1 MTTYIVKRILLM
13 IPTLF
18 LIMLVVFGL
27 LQFAPGKPTP
37 SQASASGAENTQS
50 MEGRES
56 HRIFKEQFGL
66 DKPIFLNFRYRLQAD
81 DIRQD
86 IEVLADYARPI
97 CPEDGTQ
104 VENCM
109 PANQRPTSATVI
121 AAQDRIEDLGF
132 YITPALYEIAQSA
145 ERDDVRATAI
155 IHLAVNGQYK
165 LRNEFSANQSAE
177 DEAYNKEAYQ
187 KNRDIRTWTL
197 PVDASAAE
205 IDALLAEKWTPWMQ
219 DEENIAR
226 FDYDFSEKFW
236 ITFGD
241 TRFAKYFGNTLRFD
255 FGISSADKQPIL
267 PTVWAKAKVSVV
279 LGFFSIF
286 FAYLISVPLGVW
298 SAYRQGTKADEVV
311 TVLLF
316 LLYSLPSFFTAVLVL
331 KWLTVGQ
338 PFEWFPTGGFMSS
351 GAEHMTTLE
360 KVKNIAY
367 HMVLP
372 VFCLT
377 YGALASLSRYARAG
391 LLDVIRA
398 DYIRTARAKGL
409 SESMVIIKHAVRNGM
424 IPILTLLGTLLPA
437 IIGGSVVLEFVFNL
451 PGLGLY
457 MLDSIFV
464 RDYNAI
470 MAITLVSAVL
480 TLVGILLSDLSYAIV
495 DPRISF
501 D

>member
-1 MTTYIVKRILLM
+1 MTSYIVKRILLM

-18 LIMLVVFGL
+18 LIVLVVFGL
-27 LQFAPGKPTP
+27 LQLAPGKPTP
-37 SQASASGAENTQS
+37 TQASASGAESTQS

-56 HRIFKEQFGL
+56 YRIFKEQFNL
-66 DKPIFLNFRYRLQAD
+66 DKPIFFNQRYAID
-81 DIRQD
+81 ASEIRG
-86 IEVLADYARPI
+86 ELHVLADYARPI
-97 CPEDGTQ
+97 CPEDGTK
-104 VENCM
+104 VADCLSASE
-109 PANQRPTSATVI
+109 RPESATVI
-121 AAQDRIEDLGF
+121 AAQDRVEDLGS
-132 YITPALYEIAQSA
+132 YITPALYQIAKTS
-145 ERDDVRATAI
+145 ERDDVRALAI
-155 IHLAVNGQYK
+155 NHLAVNAQFD
-165 LRNEFSANQSAE
+165 LRNEFSASRSDE
-177 DEAYNKEAYQ
+177 DEAYNKSVYQ
-187 KNRDIRTWTL
+187 KNQKISSWTL
-197 PVDASAAE
+197 PGDASGE
-205 IDALLAEKWTPWMQ
+205 QIDTLLAEKWTPWIQ
-219 DEENIAR
+219 ENTKR
-226 FDYDFSEKFW
+226 FEYSGWQKFV

-241 TRFAKYFGNTLRFD
+241 TRFAKYLSNILHFD
-255 FGISSADKQPIL
+255 FGISSADKQPIM
-267 PTVWAKAKVSVV
+267 PTVWKKMKVSAV

-298 SAYRQGTKADEVV
+298 SAYRQGTKADEAV
-311 TVLLF
+311 TVGLF

-338 PFEWFPTGGFMSS
+338 PFEWFPTGGFQSS

-360 KVKNIAY
+360 AVGDIAY
-367 HMVLP
+367 HMILP

-409 SESMVIIKHAVRNGM
+409 SESMVVLKHAVRNGM

-480 TLVGILLSDLSYAIV
+480 TLVGILLSDLSYAVV

>member
-18 LIMLVVFGL
+18 LIILVVFGL
-27 LQFAPGKPTP
+27 LQLAPGKPTP
-37 SQASASGAENTQS
+37 GQAGSMGVESTQS

-56 HRIFKEQFGL
+56 YRIFKEQFNL
-66 DKPIFLNFRYRLQAD
+66 DKPILLNTRYA
-81 DIRQD
+81 
-86 IEVLADYARPI
+86 IETSEVLDELLVLADFARPI
-97 CPEDGTQ
+97 CPEDAPATP
-104 VENCM
+104 NCV
-109 PANQRPTSATVI
+109 PADERPESAAVI
-121 AAQDRIEDLGF
+121 AAQNRVEDLGV
-132 YITPALYEIAQSA
+132 YIVPALYEIAKTSK
-145 ERDDVRATAI
+145 RDDVRI
-155 IHLAVNGQYK
+155 LALNQLTINAQFD
-165 LRNEFSANQSAE
+165 LRNEFSANQSQA
-177 DEAYNKEAYQ
+177 DKDYNK
-187 KNRDIRTWTL
+187 KMFPINREIASWTL
-197 PVDASAAE
+197 PADATTAQ
-205 IDALLAEKWTPWMQ
+205 IDAMVEGTWTPWMK
-219 DEENIAR
+219 EHAER
-226 FDYDFSEKFW
+226 FEYSFGEKFK

-241 TRFAKYFGNTLRFD
+241 TRFAKYMANIIHFD
-255 FGISSADKQPIL
+255 FGISSADKQPIM
-267 PTVWAKAKVSVV
+267 PTVMEKAKVSIV

-298 SAYRQGTKADEVV
+298 SAYKQHTVADQVV
-311 TVLLF
+311 TVGLF

-331 KWLTVGQ
+331 QWLTIGN
-338 PFEWFPTGGFMSS
+338 PFEWFPTGGFQSS

-360 KVKNIAY
+360 RVGDIAY
-367 HMVLP
+367 HMILP

-409 SESMVIIKHAVRNGM
+409 SEPMVIIKHAVRNGM

-457 MLDSIFV
+457 MLNSIFL

-480 TLVGILLSDLSYAIV
+480 TLVGILLSDLSYAVV

>member
-18 LIMLVVFGL
+18 LIVLVVFGL
-27 LQFAPGKPTP
+27 LQLAPGKPTP
-37 SQASASGAENTQS
+37 TQASASGAENTQS

-56 HRIFKEQFGL
+56 YRIFKEQFNL
-66 DKPIFLNFRYRLQAD
+66 DKPILLNRRYALGAD
-81 DIRQD
+81 DIIED
-86 IEVLADYARPI
+86 ITVLADYARPV
-97 CPEDGTQ
+97 CPEDGTT
-104 VENCM
+104 VADCL
-109 PANQRPTSATVI
+109 PAQERPDSASVI
-121 AAQDRIEDLGF
+121 AAQDRVEDLGT
-132 YITPALYEIAQSA
+132 YITPALYEIAKTNK
-145 ERDDVRATAI
+145 RDDVRAVAI
-155 IHLAVNGQYK
+155 SHLSVNAQYK
-165 LRNEFSANQSAE
+165 LRNEFSGSRSAE
-177 DEAYNKEAYQ
+177 DEEYNKVVFK
-187 KNRDIRTWTL
+187 KNREIREWTVA
-197 PVDASAAE
+197 PDATGAD

-219 DEENIAR
+219 EPENVER
-226 FDYDFSEKFW
+226 FDYSFNDKFF

-241 TRFAKYFGNTLRFD
+241 TRFAKYLSNILRFD

-267 PTVWAKAKVSVV
+267 PTVWEKMKVSMV

-298 SAYRQGTKADEVV
+298 SAYRQGTKADEAV
-311 TVLLF
+311 TIGLF
-316 LLYSLPSFFTAVLVL
+316 LLYSLPSFFTAVLML

-338 PFEWFPTGGFMSS
+338 PFDWFPTGGFQSS
-351 GAEHMTTLE
+351 GAEYMTTLE
-360 KVKNIAY
+360 KAMDIAY

-377 YGALASLSRYARAG
+377 YGALASLSRYARTG

-409 SESMVIIKHAVRNGM
+409 SESMVVLKHAVRNGM

-470 MAITLVSAVL
+470 MAITLVSALL

>member
-18 LIMLVVFGL
+18 LIILVVFGL
-27 LQFAPGKPTP
+27 LQLAPGKPTP
-37 SQASASGAENTQS
+37 DQGGQSGVENTQS

-56 HRIFKEQFGL
+56 YRIFKEQFNL
-66 DKPIFLNFRYRLQAD
+66 DKPILLNTRYAIATDTVLD
-81 DIRQD
+81 KLTT
-86 IEVLADYARPI
+86 LADFARPV
-97 CPEDGTQ
+97 CPEDGEALAGC
-104 VENCM
+104 V
-109 PANQRPTSATVI
+109 PASQRPESAQVI
-121 AAQDRIEDLGF
+121 AAQDDVEDLGT
-132 YITPALYEIAQSA
+132 YIVPALFEIAQTSP
-145 ERDDVRATAI
+145 RDDVRV
-155 IHLAVNGQYK
+155 LAVNQLAVNAQFK
-165 LRNEFSANQSAE
+165 LRNEFSANRSDA
-177 DEAYNKEAYQ
+177 DRVYNREAFQ
-187 KNRDIRTWTL
+187 KNQQLITWTL
-197 PVDASAAE
+197 PADAPKTD
-205 IDALLAEKWTPWMQ
+205 IDAMLQDKWAPWMQ
-219 DEENIAR
+219 EYSSR
-226 FDYDFSEKFW
+226 FEYSFPQKLG

-241 TRFAKYFGNTLRFD
+241 TRFAKYMSNIIRFD
-255 FGISSADKQPIL
+255 FGISSADKQPIM
-267 PTVWAKAKVSVV
+267 PTVMEKMKVSVV

-298 SAYRQGTKADEVV
+298 SAYRQHTVADEVV
-311 TVLLF
+311 TIGLF
-316 LLYSLPSFFTAVLVL
+316 LLYSLPSFFTAVLLL
-331 KWLTVGQ
+331 KWLTVGN
-338 PFEWFPTGGFMSS
+338 PFEWFPTGGFQASNTQN
-351 GAEHMTTLE
+351 MTTLDHAG
-360 KVKNIAY
+360 NIAY

-377 YGALASLSRYARAG
+377 YGALASLSRYARTG

-409 SESMVIIKHAVRNGM
+409 SEPMVIIKHAVRNGM

-457 MLDSIFV
+457 MLNSIFL

-470 MAITLVSAVL
+470 MAISLVSAVL
-480 TLVGILLSDLSYAIV
+480 TLVGILLSDLSYALV